1 MRARLL
7 SGDPRAPW
15 RAIPVQKAELGEPPH
30 GGAVFLVEPG
40 ELQPELALRDR
51 RSGVAAD
58 DEHAQR
64 RVARAAERM
73 DARLQRAQLLQSAA
87 RQDSDRTSL
96 RIQLAHVRSD
106 SISAVAWSSSAITSQ

>member
-1 MRARLL
+1 
-7 SGDPRAPW
+7 
-15 RAIPVQKAELGEPPH
+15 
-30 GGAVFLVEPG
+30 
-40 ELQPELALRDR
+40 
-51 RSGVAAD
+51 
-58 DEHAQR
+58 
-64 RVARAAERM
+64 M